1 MTGKLAIKNNLPFL
15 GEFKRGCVCYKLC
28 YNLQLFPFKVSTFFT
43 VSKQVPCI
51 GVHFSS
57 DLVVSDIHNTAGC
70 VPGAPER
77 TGPGVRPCVV
87 VAGYSQS
94 ANHAQAS
101 ES

>member
-1 MTGKLAIKNNLPFL
+1 MAIKNNLPFL

-28 YNLQLFPFKVSTFFT
+28 YNLQLYPFIVTFFT
-43 VSKQVPCI
+43 VSKQVPGI

-57 DLVVSDIHNTAGC
+57 DLLLSDIHNTAGC
-70 VPGAPER
+70 VPGAAER

-94 ANHAQAS
+94 ANAQAS